1 MTLPE
6 AVATLERIGFDS
18 VAEEA
23 LHAREAE
30 VTGAAPS
37 RSVEALCTAYGK
49 VDRAKETHAAVA
61 AGVFEAT
68 PQSAPTPAT
77 RWAWECAY
85 PSPYTTTIRDAE
97 TRETLPAGLLHAV
110 MRQESSFDEGALSP
124 ARALGILQL
133 IPETAASVSHEM
145 GLRLDDA
152 RELLRPGARHRA
164 RCASSARPARS
175 MTKGSVPLA
184 VAAYNAGWE
193 SVLRWAA
200 RMHSMELDA
209 FVESIPFL
217 ETRGYVIH
225 VMESFARYGY
235 LAHGEEGVPKL
246 DLPLP

>member
-1 MTLPE
+1 VTLPE
-6 AVATLERIGFDS
+6 AVATLDRIGFDS
-18 VAEEA
+18 LAEEA

-49 VDRAKETHAAVA
+49 VDRARRRMQLSSQASPSYLQAA
-61 AGVFEAT
+61 
-68 PQSAPTPAT
+68 PSDAT

-97 TRETLPAGLLHAV
+97 IRETLPTGLLYAV

-124 ARALGILQL
+124 ARAIGLMQL
-133 IPETAASVSHEM
+133 IPETATSVSHEM

-152 RELLRPGARHRA
+152 RELHDPVRAITLGARHLHDLLIK
-164 RCASSARPARS
+164 
-175 MTKGSVPLA
+175 TKGSVPLA
-184 VAAYNAGWE
+184 VAAYNAGAE
-193 SVLRWAA
+193 SVLRWAQ
-200 RMHSMELDA
+200 RMHAMELDA